1 MFYNDWTVT
10 RLAAEHQRELRRQAE
25 VERVTREQV
34 PQPHRLGQ
42 WLSWLGQQLII
53 TGQRLRAQHKGAVT
67 MAATSA
73 ALQAATERGCQ
84 TR

>member
-1 MFYNDWTVT
+1 MFYNDWTIK
-10 RLAAEHQRELRRQAE
+10 RLADEHRRDLLCQAE
-25 VERVTREQV
+25 SERFARECV
-34 PQPHRLGQ
+34 PQPHRWKY

-53 TGQRLRAQHKGAVT
+53 TGQRLQEHHKAAVT